1 MYQLIVPAFKFA
13 LYVVEQQNT
22 KFKNNSQNNTIVCH
36 ADAYEVEE
44 GGSITFYRTGYRL
57 SDSSQKKIKIPVLSY
72 PAGKWEACLLLDN
85 NGNPS
90 VFNSSGDTIDSPIPS
105 GTSNQS
111 NKQHI
116 SRTTNDYDSPDDLDN
131 LEADFSNNQT
141 HQQGSS
147 RGSTS
152 LPTPSPH
159 SWNNHQSNS
168 LMNTISSLIPGVGNQ
183 HNTEEFKKAKNDFVE
198 SQIKEHVKNLSDKF
212 DMQKFLI
219 IINKESR
226 ALNLGKITETDVD
239 WTAST
244 LIRNKVILTKYFID
258 PHMQK
263 ILSLDIKDIL
273 KRQWE
278 GKMGPI
284 IQVLRERE
292 DTKNILAI
300 DLAVWMVQNRFE

>member
-22 KFKNNSQNNTIVCH
+22 KFKNNSPNNSIVCH

-44 GGSITFYRTGYRL
+44 GGSITFYRTGYRIG
-57 SDSSQKKIKIPVLSY
+57 DSQKKKIKIPVLSY

-85 NGNPS
+85 HGNPS
-90 VFNSSGDTIDSPIPS
+90 VFSSSGDNIGVQVPS
-105 GTSNQS
+105 SNSNHS
-111 NKQHI
+111 NKQPSSRSMDDQDI
-116 SRTTNDYDSPDDLDN
+116 SDDLDS
-131 LEADFSNNQT
+131 LDTDFSNSQT
-141 HQQGSS
+141 YQQGSS

-152 LPTPSPH
+152 LPTPSPN
-159 SWNNHQSNS
+159 SWNNNSSNS
-168 LMNTISSLIPGVGNQ
+168 IMNAISSLIPGVGNQ
-183 HNTEEFKKAKNDFVE
+183 HTTEEFKKAKNDFVE

-226 ALNLGKITETDVD
+226 ALNLGKITETDID